1 MLEVTLAIAAIVI
14 AILAFVAPM
23 LKPAKKEN
31 ADDLILTI
39 TEDYSR
45 RINKLEGRIVDLQVR
60 LDILESQVEKE
71 LRQRPPV
78 TIIQG
83 EPANVVTSQK
93 GKSDITKPSEKLGE
107 FELSILRCIGD
118 GAKSPSEVRSVVG
131 RSREHVARA
140 LKELYEKGFL
150 IRRGGRPFIYS
161 LSDKGR
167 AALKGVN
174 LSAQ

>member
-1 MLEVTLAIAAIVI
+1 MLEVALAITAIAI
-14 AILAFVAPM
+14 AILALVAPT

-31 ADDLILTI
+31 ADDLILAI

-45 RINKLEGRIVDLQVR
+45 RISKIEGRVVDLQVR
-60 LDILESQVEKE
+60 LDILESQLEKE
-71 LRQRPPV
+71 LRQRSLV
-78 TIIQG
+78 TIIRSEG
-83 EPANVVTSQK
+83 GNVVTSQA
-93 GKSDITKPSEKLGE
+93 GKSDITKLSEKLGD

-118 GAKSPSEVRSVVG
+118 GAKSPSEVRSAVG

-167 AALKGVN
+167 AALKGVD
-174 LSAQ
+174 LGVQ

>member
-1 MLEVTLAIAAIVI
+1 MLEVTLAVTAIVI
-14 AILAFVAPM
+14 AILALIKPK
-23 LKPAKKEN
+23 LKPTKEEKV
-31 ADDLILTI
+31 DDLILAI

-45 RINKLEGRIVDLQVR
+45 RISKLEGRIVDLQVR

-71 LRQRPPV
+71 LRQRSQV
-78 TIIQG
+78 TIARS
-83 EPANVVTSQK
+83 ESSSAVMSQE
-93 GKSDITKPSEKLGE
+93 GKSDITKLSKTLGD

-118 GAKSPSEVRSVVG
+118 GAKSPAEVRSVVG

-140 LKELYEKGFL
+140 LKELYEEGFL

-167 AALKGVN
+167 AALKGVD
-174 LSAQ
+174 LSV